1 MRIALVAGTSNV
13 VRFPVERR
21 ARPTLELLRDIA
33 PDMREVLLLVESFGL
48 PLPKREMRHV
58 ADAEMAD
65 HILNHVRPE
74 PSAQRRAELEA
85 LLAPLVTRGVE
96 ACRVAHDAALT
107 ATEAQQRVVA
117 AQSEGGY
124 WLTPMEERAEA
135 LTTAAAR
142 LLVDAYIRAEE
153 AEGAARAI
161 GMALRGE
168 TWVPFDLQAEAG
180 ALFFGPTVQ
189 RAS

>member
-48 PLPKREMRHV
+48 PLPEREMRHV

-96 ACRVAHDAALT
+96 ACRAAHDAALT

-142 LLVDAYIRAEE
+142 LLVDVYIRAEE

>member
-33 PDMREVLLLVESFGL
+33 PDTREVLLLVESFGL
-48 PLPKREMRHV
+48 PLPEREMRHV
-58 ADAEMAD
+58 ADAKMAD

-96 ACRVAHDAALT
+96 ACREAHDAALT

>member
-33 PDMREVLLLVESFGL
+33 PDTREVLLLVESFGL
-48 PLPKREMRHV
+48 PLPEREMRPV

-96 ACRVAHDAALT
+96 ACRAAHDAAL
-107 ATEAQQRVVA
+107 
-117 AQSEGGY
+117 
-124 WLTPMEERAEA
+124 
-135 LTTAAAR
+135 
-142 LLVDAYIRAEE
+142 
-153 AEGAARAI
+153 
-161 GMALRGE
+161 
-168 TWVPFDLQAEAG
+168 
-180 ALFFGPTVQ
+180 
-189 RAS
+189 